1 MHNLSAVLSS
11 IDSEQREAGKTL
23 STMREVIKAMN
34 KCSKISTGTQVEEGE
49 LEAKVGKIFENQ

>member
-1 MHNLSAVLSS
+1 MLSS